1 MKIRLEFEDTSALTA
16 KEIEEGLKL
25 SYGKNAKV
33 EVLPHNN
40 SPQAH
45 IYFGL
50 QNLLTPEH
58 MELYF
63 EFYPHLYTDKL
74 ETLKSKYRE
83 LFEVILDRVIK
94 DNESRVIE

>member
-1 MKIRLEFEDTSALTA
+1 MKIRLEFEDTNALTSQ
-16 KEIEEGLKL
+16 EIEKGLKM
-25 SYGKNAKV
+25 SYGENAKV

-58 MELYF
+58 MELFF
-63 EFYPHLYTDKL
+63 EFYPHLYPDKL
-74 ETLKSKYRE
+74 EELKNKYRE

-94 DNESRVIE
+94 DNESRVNE